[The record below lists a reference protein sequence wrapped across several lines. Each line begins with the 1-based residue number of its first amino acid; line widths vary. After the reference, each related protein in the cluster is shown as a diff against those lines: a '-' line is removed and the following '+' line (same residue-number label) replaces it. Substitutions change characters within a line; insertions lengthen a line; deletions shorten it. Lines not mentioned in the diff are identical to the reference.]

1 MPVKSSPHNNL
12 QRETL
17 RKMSANSKLSDVKRQ
32 LAALRVAYSEDSKLL
47 TACVDKLVGVDRL
60 YLTHLPTQTSGRWS
74 TWITNWPRACINP
87 ECQAQ
92 LEITLDSEIHGYIE
106 HEWTDTCWSVR
117 DILKA
122 DDDEVLI
129 TWDHDNIEGRIHD
142 LIVND
147 TEALQAH
154 AEGFDLHTITC
165 CRIFGY
171 TLPSDLRNPHTSG
184 VDAAWRRQYNWQGKD
199 TKQRVL
205 AKNFNHGSKYTE
217 SYRFVHR
224 IQGIE
229 RYGVSYRQLE
239 QLAKRYIQ
247 AKQQAWNT
255 KLDIM
260 QRIRRERISRSLYGF
275 RRVFFDSSAETGRE
289 GFSHMISATVSD
301 YNNMTLQRLNNWLGS
316 DGRLLHNAHDGNK
329 YAIKRTFWEYDPY
342 SNQDTLEATLR
353 SIIER
358 PIEYE
363 GRSLVMTA
371 GIKVYA

>member
-1 MPVKSSPHNNL
+1 MPIKRTVTANL
-12 QRETL
+12 RRDTL
-17 RKMSANSKLSDVKRQ
+17 RKIAAQKSATPLQKE
-32 LAALRVAYSEDSKLL
+32 LAALRVQYSEDSKLL
-47 TACVDKLVGVDRL
+47 TGSVQQLVGVSRI
-60 YLTHLPTQTSGRWS
+60 YPTHLPTQKSARWS
-74 TWITNWPRACINP
+74 TLNPPITNWPRACINP
-87 ECQAQ
+87 HCPRE
-92 LEITLDSEIHGYIE
+92 E
-106 HEWTDTCWSVR
+106 HEWTGQCWSIR
-117 DILKA
+117 DVLQC
-122 DDDEVLI
+122 DSDEVLV

-147 TEALQAH
+147 EAALQAH
-154 AEGFDLHTITC
+154 TEGYDLHTLTC
-165 CRIFGY
+165 CDIFGY
-171 TLPSDLRNPHTSG
+171 DYPSDKKNPHTSEE
-184 VDAAWRRQYNWQGKD
+184 DTEWRSRYNWQGKD

-217 SYRFVHR
+217 SYKFVHK

-229 RYGVSYRQLE
+229 TYGVSYSSLE

-301 YNNMTLQRLNNWLGS
+301 YNNMTLQLLEKEYGEY
-316 DGRLLHNAHDGNK
+316 GRLLHNAHDGDK
-329 YAIKRTFWEYDPY
+329 YAIKRWMFSDGGHVEMR
-342 SNQDTLEATLR
+342 SILQ

-371 GIKVYA
+371 GIKIYT